1 MAEAFTYALSATLFV
16 AEPAVF
22 VLDFPAFAGV
32 VWNTTSAP
40 GFFKNNA
47 QITRITAMMAPT
59 KKNVFLQPNASIS
72 NMAAATLPRSIVLK
86 PKHIIR
92 IPELNPFLSGNQE
105 LPTASR
111 VL

>member
-1 MAEAFTYALSATLFV
+1 M
-16 AEPAVF
+16 
-22 VLDFPAFAGV
+22 DFPAFAGV